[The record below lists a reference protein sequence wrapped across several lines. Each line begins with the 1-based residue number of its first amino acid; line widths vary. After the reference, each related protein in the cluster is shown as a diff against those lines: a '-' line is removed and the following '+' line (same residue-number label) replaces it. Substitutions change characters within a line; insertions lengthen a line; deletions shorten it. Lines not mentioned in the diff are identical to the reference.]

1 MVKSLD
7 ATPVP
12 QGYARLDGSERHRS
26 PTARYLGPA
35 DAQERFTVT
44 IVLRRRADM
53 TALPQFDHFLTTP
66 LSARPRLSRDEFAQ
80 KHGASAEDLSAVTQ
94 FASKN
99 GLEIVR
105 TDAASRAVVVAGTVE
120 QISKAFAV
128 KLEKFEREVPGRRGK
143 APRMETY
150 RGREGYVHVPAEL
163 APIVLGVFGL
173 DNRDITKRNAA
184 DPPNTATLSVQEI
197 TALYNFPDNSAAG
210 QTIGIFSEGGYRP
223 ADISSSFGGSPPK
236 VTDISV
242 DASNNGSPD
251 GETTQD
257 IVIAAAAAPGASIAV
272 YFTSGSQQGWV
283 DLIHRVVHP
292 QAGDPV
298 CSVVSSSFYICD
310 GDDPGTLSSEGV
322 TAALLNA
329 VTQAFQ
335 DAAIQG
341 VTICVACGDTGTN
354 SKVGDGKAHVQYP
367 GSDPWVLSVGGTTIG
382 NVNGSNFDEY
392 VWNDPNPSDP
402 SHWGTT
408 GGGVSD
414 YFALPSYQAGAGV
427 PASIND
433 GKHVGRGVPDVSGN
447 ASYNSGY
454 KGIIV
459 GGDAFTGNGTSAS
472 SPLWAGLIAVINA
485 ALGVNVG
492 FVNPALYEIGSA
504 GFNDLTGAVGPADNN
519 NGGVKGYPAGIDW
532 DACTGWGSPNGT
544 ALLNWLRSVYVLR
557 NPRVLADLSVNGR
570 SDIVGF
576 GNAGVWT
583 ALSSGDGAFGA
594 PAFVVANFGYDG
606 GGWRVEKHP
615 RFLADLTG
623 NGRADIVGFGDAGVW
638 TALSNGDGTFGAPA
652 FVVANFGYDG
662 GGWRVEKH
670 PRFLADLTGKGRA
683 DIVGF
688 GYAGVWTALSNGDG
702 TFGAP
707 AFVVANFGYDAG
719 GWRVEKHPRFL
730 ADLTGNGRADIVGF
744 GDAGVWTALSNGD
757 GGFQPPAFVVANFGY
772 DGGGWR
778 VEKHPRF
785 LADLTGNG
793 RADIVGF
800 GDAGVWTALS
810 NGDGTF
816 QPPKFVV
823 ANFGYDGGGWRVEKH
838 PRFLAD
844 LTGNGRADIVGF
856 GDAGVWTALSNG
868 DGTFQPPQFVV
879 ANFGYN
885 AGGWR
890 VDKHPRFLADLRG
903 NGRADIVGFGDAGV
917 WTALSNGDG
926 TFQPPQFVVANF
938 GYDAGGWR

>member
-35 DAQERFTVT
+35 DAQERVTVT
-44 IVLRRRADM
+44 MVLRRRTNA
-53 TALPQFDHFLTTP
+53 APLPHFDHFLAIPPT
-66 LSARPRLSRDEFAQ
+66 ARPRLSREEFAQ
-80 KHGASAEDLSAVTQ
+80 KHGASAEDLNAVAQ

-99 GLEIVR
+99 GLDIVR
-105 TDAASRAVVVAGTVE
+105 TDAASRAVALSGTVA

-128 KLEKFEREVPGRRGK
+128 KLEKFERAALVRRGK

-173 DNRDITKRNAA
+173 DNRDITQRNSA
-184 DPPNTATLSVQEI
+184 DPPKTTTLTVQEI
-197 TALYNFPDNSAAG
+197 TALYNFPDNSASG
-210 QTIGIFSEGGYRP
+210 QTIGIFSEAGYRP
-223 ADISSSFGGSPPK
+223 ADINSSFGGSPPK

-242 DASNNGSPD
+242 DSSNDGSPD

-283 DLIHRVVHP
+283 DLLHRVVHP

-298 CSVVSSSFYICD
+298 CSVLSSSFYICN
-310 GDDPGTLSSEGV
+310 GDDSGTLSSEGV
-322 TAALLNA
+322 TTALLNA
-329 VTQAFQ
+329 ITQAFQ

-341 VTICVACGDTGTN
+341 VTICIACGDTGTN

-392 VWNDPNPSDP
+392 VWNDPSPSDP

-414 YFALPSYQAGAGV
+414 FFALPSYQADAGV
-427 PASIND
+427 PSSIN
-433 GKHVGRGVPDVSGN
+433 GSSHVGRGVPDVSGN

-454 KGIIV
+454 EGIIV
-459 GGDAFTGNGTSAS
+459 GGDSFTGNGTSAS

-492 FVNPALYEIGSA
+492 FVNPALYAIGSA
-504 GFNDLTGAVGPADNN
+504 GFNDLTGAVGPADNS
-519 NGGVKGYPAGIDW
+519 NGGVKGYPAAIDW

-544 ALLNWLRSVYVLR
+544 ALLNWLRSIYVLR
-557 NPRVLADLSVNGR
+557 NPRLLADLSVNGR

-583 ALSSGDGAFGA
+583 ALSNGNGAFGA
-594 PAFVVANFGYDG
+594 P
-606 GGWRVEKHP
+606 
-615 RFLADLTG
+615 
-623 NGRADIVGFGDAGVW
+623 
-638 TALSNGDGTFGAPA
+638 
-652 FVVANFGYDG
+652 
-662 GGWRVEKH
+662 
-670 PRFLADLTGKGRA
+670 
-683 DIVGF
+683 
-688 GYAGVWTALSNGDG
+688 
-702 TFGAP
+702 
-707 AFVVANFGYDAG
+707 
-719 GWRVEKHPRFL
+719 
-730 ADLTGNGRADIVGF
+730 
-744 GDAGVWTALSNGD
+744 
-757 GGFQPPAFVVANFGY
+757 QFVVANFGY

-823 ANFGYDGGGWRVEKH
+823 ENFGYDGGGWRVEKHPRFLADLTGNGRADIVGFGDAGVWTALSNDDGTFQPPKFVVENFGYDGGGWRVEKHPRFLTDLTGNGRADIVGFGDAGVWTALSNGDGTFQPPRFVVENFGYDGGGWRVEKH

-868 DGTFQPPQFVV
+868 DGTFQPPQFVL
-879 ANFGYN
+879 ANFGYD

-890 VDKHPRFLADLRG
+890 VEKHPRFLANLTG
-903 NGRADIVGFGDAGV
+903 KGRADVVGFGDAGV
-917 WTALSNGDG
+917 WTASSNGDG